1 MKSKRGKISIWILF
15 SIYLLIL
22 LKVILFKY
30 PIPIREIL
38 KGHQIPIS
46 YKIKSSNFI
55 PLKSI
60 FQFLFKG
67 NNIKISLEN
76 VLGNIVVFVPFGF
89 LLPTLLDRTNKFKIV
104 VLSSFI
110 LSLMFEV
117 IQLFTVLGDF
127 DVDDILL
134 NTIGG
139 ILGYLFYKLL
149 THFIIGKIR
158 K

>member
-89 LLPTLLDRTNKFKIV
+89 LLPTLLDRMNKFKIV

-110 LSLMFEV
+110 LSLMW
-117 IQLFTVLGDF
+117 DF

>member
-1 MKSKRGKISIWILF
+1 MKSKRGKIGIWILF

-38 KGHQIPIS
+38 KGHQIPIR